1 MRNAF
6 ILERTPWTRL
16 GRVSAALLLAAP
28 LVLSSVACDL
38 GLPAGRAPHVEG
50 NRLDMIDQPKL
61 KPQRAD
67 IFGARA
73 TGLLEAPVGAVAID
87 ETPYPFTQAQA
98 TEAGL
103 ALTNPLAH
111 SPEVLAHGKFVYENV
126 CITCHGPRGAGDGTL
141 TLLFPKPPSLMT
153 QRVRDWPDG
162 EIFHRPM
169 RGQGSMPSHA
179 RQLDARD
186 IWSVVHYI
194 RQMQSEEPVA
204 PPAAAPAAAPAATT
218 TGAMAGQAPV
228 TPTTEGTA
236 GLHAAPTAT
245 AGSPAVASAKAG
257 RS

>member
-6 ILERTPWTRL
+6 ITVRTPPLRAGRL
-16 GRVSAALLLAAP
+16 AAVLVAAP
-28 LVLSSVACDL
+28 LVFATAACDL

-50 NRLDMIDQPKL
+50 NRLDMADQPKL

-73 TGLLEAPVGAVAID
+73 TGLMEAPVGAVAID

-103 ALTNPLAH
+103 ALTNPLPH
-111 SPEVLAHGKFVYENV
+111 SPEVLAHGRFVYENV

-179 RQLDARD
+179 RQLDTRD

-204 PPAAAPAAAPAATT
+204 PPAAAPAATA
-218 TGAMAGQAPV
+218 TGAMAGQAAP
-228 TPTTEGTA
+228 TPATAATVDVAPATKAATA
-236 GLHAAPTAT
+236 GL
-245 AGSPAVASAKAG
+245 PAVASAKAG

>member
-1 MRNAF
+1 MHNAF
-6 ILERTPWTRL
+6 ITARTLRMRVGRL
-16 GRVSAALLLAAP
+16 SAALLVTAP
-28 LVLSSVACDL
+28 LVLSTTACDL

-50 NRLDMIDQPKL
+50 NFLDMADQPKL
-61 KPQRAD
+61 KPQRSD
-67 IFGARA
+67 IFGSRA
-73 TGLLEAPVGAVAID
+73 TGLMEAPVGSVAID

-103 ALTNPLAH
+103 ALINPLPH
-111 SPEVLAHGKFVYENV
+111 SPEVLAHGKFVFENV
-126 CITCHGPRGAGDGTL
+126 CITCHGPRGAGNGTL

-179 RQLDARD
+179 RQLDTRD
-186 IWSVVHYI
+186 IWSVVHDI

-204 PPAAAPAAAPAATT
+204 PAVAPAAA
-218 TGAMAGQAPV
+218 
-228 TPTTEGTA
+228 
-236 GLHAAPTAT
+236 AT
-245 AGSPAVASAKAG
+245 AGG